1 VLPGW
6 RPVHYAQVKPSCD
19 WAYDEPGIL
28 LVFLLPAAAAL
39 GQWPDIPQAAVLAS
53 RFLQV
58 DGLHA
63 LAVAKAT
70 VMEDPAIDSQDF
82 SAAMLSR
89 ASHRPTGE
97 ILAGSAH
104 RAWAGRLGAY
114 R

>member
-1 VLPGW
+1 
-6 RPVHYAQVKPSCD
+6 
-19 WAYDEPGIL
+19 
-28 LVFLLPAAAAL
+28 
-39 GQWPDIPQAAVLAS
+39 
-53 RFLQV
+53 
-58 DGLHA
+58 
-63 LAVAKAT
+63 
-70 VMEDPAIDSQDF
+70 MEDPAIDSQDF